1 MIIIPPNRLTI
12 PGTHSVIVL
21 AISMIVLVNIA
32 SWSDFPTSGNV
43 FSGNACLG
51 QIPAPYDVFPEAN
64 PPYYRVRFEPST
76 APGKL
81 TFGANFTAWVPEVP
95 GPIRGV
101 IVHQHGCGE
110 GSCKSGLT
118 GAYDLHWQALAKKHS
133 CILVSPAY
141 EQPEKAD
148 CQLWCDPRKGSAEAF
163 INALSEFARLTNHPE
178 ISSVPWAL
186 WGHSG
191 GGHWCGG
198 MAMMYPDRVAA
209 AWLRSG
215 VPRVEPLGA
224 QGNIASHP
232 FAQAALRVPI
242 MCNVGTKEGVSVQDD
257 RFASVWPA
265 TLEFFHNLRSRGG
278 LVATSVDP
286 LTSHEC
292 GNQRYLAIPWFDECL
307 TMRLPPAIN
316 QPLID
321 IPSNRGWLA
330 PSGGQAPVSSE
341 SAPSNDET
349 LTWSWL
355 PSERFA
361 KQWTVYS
368 KDSTVPDDS
377 PPPSPTDAWLEV
389 DAIKGSVLRWKCDAD
404 LESGLAQ
411 FVIERDGEVIA
422 RIPEKQNNPF
432 GRSLF
437 QGLQYSDTP
446 PQPLSTME
454 FVDAKSQAGQIDTS
468 DSQTAK
474 RYIYRIHAIN
484 TVGKPSG
491 KTQFVQ
497 SQSTP

>member
-1 MIIIPPNRLTI
+1 M
-12 PGTHSVIVL
+12 
-21 AISMIVLVNIA
+21 
-32 SWSDFPTSGNV
+32 
-43 FSGNACLG
+43 
-51 QIPAPYDVFPEAN
+51 
-64 PPYYRVRFEPST
+64 
-76 APGKL
+76 
-81 TFGANFTAWVPEVP
+81 
-95 GPIRGV
+95 
-101 IVHQHGCGE
+101 
-110 GSCKSGLT
+110 
-118 GAYDLHWQALAKKHS
+118 AL
-133 CILVSPAY
+133 
-141 EQPEKAD
+141 
-148 CQLWCDPRKGSAEAF
+148 
-163 INALSEFARLTNHPE
+163 
-178 ISSVPWAL
+178 
-186 WGHSG
+186 
-191 GGHWCGG
+191 
-198 MAMMYPDRVAA
+198 MYPDRVAA

-232 FAQAALRVPI
+232 FPQAALRVPI

-265 TLEFFHNLRSRGG
+265 TLDFFHNLRSRGG

-292 GNQRYLAIPWFDECL
+292 GNQRYLAIAWFDECL

-316 QPLID
+316 QPLVD
-321 IPSNRGWLA
+321 IPANHGWLA
-330 PSGGQAPVSSE
+330 PSGGQSPVSSE

-361 KQWTVYS
+361 KQWTIYG
-368 KDSTVPDDS
+368 KDSLVPDDS
-377 PPPSPTDAWLEV
+377 PPPSPTDAVVEF
-389 DAIKGSVLRWKCDAD
+389 DAVKGNVLAWKCEAD

-446 PQPLSTME
+446 PQPLTIME
-454 FVDAKSQAGQIDTS
+454 FIDPHSQADPSNATPE
-468 DSQTAK
+468 QTAK
-474 RYIYRIHAIN
+474 QYIYRIHAIN
-484 TVGKPSG
+484 TVGKPSD
-491 KTQFVQ
+491 KTQFVP